1 MNYRLTKSKFIM
13 GLQCEK
19 ALYLDVYKPQLAYY
33 PPEQLKRFRQGRSFE
48 ALIKDRF
55 EGGID
60 ISARLGREIKKYPEM
75 TSELLQADGEVTLF
89 EAGFVFN
96 EVLVLA
102 DVVQKEADGTLN
114 IFEIKNSFAVKE
126 VFRRDVCLQHY
137 VIANSVQEM
146 PGLHL
151 DRFDIIY
158 NNGKYNP
165 LYEPMLQQA
174 IEEEPTIARQVDRLK
189 EVLQGSEPAIAAG
202 PQCRQPYDCPFR
214 RYCEGKVETQL
225 ELVGM

>member
-1 MNYRLTKSKFIM
+1 MQYRLTKSKFIM

-19 ALYLDVYKPQLAYY
+19 ALYLDTYKPQLAHY
-33 PPEQLKRFRQGRSFE
+33 PPEQLRRFRQGREFE
-48 ALIKDRF
+48 ALIKERF

-60 ISARLGREIKKYPEM
+60 ISQRLGRNVKDYPEL
-75 TSELLQADGEVTLF
+75 TAGLLQTEGEVTLF

-102 DVVQKEADGTLN
+102 DVVHKEDDGTLSV
-114 IFEIKNSFAVKE
+114 FEIKNSFAVKE

-137 VIANSVQEM
+137 VIAGGIKEM

-158 NNGKYNP
+158 NDGKYNP
-165 LYEPMLQQA
+165 AYEEMLPRA
-174 IEEEPTIARQVDRLK
+174 KEAEHTIARQVERLK
-189 EVLQGSEPAIAAG
+189 GVLQGSEPDISVG
-202 PQCRQPYDCPFR
+202 NQCKQPYNCPFLN
-214 RYCEGKVETQL
+214 YCQGKVGGQL
-225 ELVGM
+225 ELIGM